1 MSIAYAIAAIVTA
14 AVLTFSAR
22 GILVRDPDVVA
33 TLTRVGVKPTLI
45 PVLALPKIAGALG
58 LLAGIAYRP
67 LGLAAGIGVVLFFA
81 GAVLAHLRVKDARGA
96 LGPAVLAL
104 IGAAAPCLA
113 IATV

>member
-1 MSIAYAIAAIVTA
+1 MSIAYAVAAIVTA